1 MKKMNKWLQRCK
13 AAGKT
18 FLAAF
23 AVFLLNTQTA
33 YASGISES
41 KLAKGTEK
49 LIGDATTWLMV
60 LAPVVAGLLIIYFC
74 IRRSAADE
82 MDQKKWNN
90 RIVVAIVSCIGA
102 VIGSATLVCLSFS
115 VRLAQYEEL
124 ILIPFWITAVI
135 LGWHI
140 IKMAPIEHK
149 NRILIED
156 ERRIF
161 RRRSI
166 QIYIFWLVVGIIL
179 WMVRLV
185 QMETSLIS
193 AFIAI
198 TILMRIGGISNY
210 EKRSASGVSK
220 SGE

>member
-1 MKKMNKWLQRCK
+1 MVL
-13 AAGKT
+13 
-18 FLAAF
+18 

-102 VIGSATLVCLSFS
+102 VIGSATLN
-115 VRLAQYEEL
+115 
-124 ILIPFWITAVI
+124 
-135 LGWHI
+135 I
-140 IKMAPIEHK
+140 I
-149 NRILIED
+149 
-156 ERRIF
+156 
-161 RRRSI
+161 
-166 QIYIFWLVVGIIL
+166 
-179 WMVRLV
+179 
-185 QMETSLIS
+185 
-193 AFIAI
+193 
-198 TILMRIGGISNY
+198 IGY
-210 EKRSASGVSK
+210 YQ
-220 SGE
+220 